1 MPITSSAKKALRQS
15 LKRRKRNIKRKDS
28 LKDILKEINDL
39 ISEKKIDE
47 AKKILPNIY
56 KILDKT
62 AKVGIIKKGK
72 VDRKKSR
79 ISKAIERAKSQR

>member
-15 LKRRKRNIKRKDS
+15 LKRRKRNIKKKDD
-28 LKDILKEINDL
+28 LKDLLKEINNL
-39 ISEKKIDE
+39 ISQKKIDE
-47 AKKILPNIY
+47 AKKLLPNVY
-56 KILDKT
+56 RALDKT

-79 ISKAIERAKSQR
+79 ISRAIKKAKSQQ